1 MKYSRMQRG
10 KKWSVTSLGDESC
23 SRCGVCLTKMLLVL
37 LSVLLCSSLTGARL
51 QIQKLDVPSIV
62 DPRWESVS
70 LRCEYDLGGKDL
82 YSVTWYKDDQE
93 FFNYK
98 PSEPKRDRGI
108 DGVYVDL
115 NLSNSKQ
122 VTLLGPNYHRG
133 KTDLAGSYGCEVSS
147 EGPSFET
154 DYKQANMSVAVL
166 PEHQPVLNGMRPS
179 YEVGEILEAECTSA
193 LSYPPAVLTFILNS
207 KEVNRDVTRI
217 LQSGYIEENV
227 ISLTRLGL
235 TIRLERHHFPGGT
248 LTLTC
253 QATLPGIT
261 GYKPL
266 NITVNATL
274 AANNQRL
281 VEPPRKSGS
290 RSNFDSC
297 LVLIVWIMATIHS
310 AIRRD
315 NLELCV

>member
-207 KEVNRDVTRI
+207 KENSVSNWLLIGEQRRNQNLAKWLHRRKRDFFDAAGPDDTSRTTPFPGRHPDFDVPSHVTGNHR
-217 LQSGYIEENV
+217 LQA
-227 ISLTRLGL
+227 TQHHR
-235 TIRLERHHFPGGT
+235 ERHSC
-248 LTLTC
+248 C
-253 QATLPGIT
+253 QQPT
-261 GYKPL
+261 
-266 NITVNATL
+266 
-274 AANNQRL
+274 
-281 VEPPRKSGS
+281 S
-290 RSNFDSC
+290 R
-297 LVLIVWIMATIHS
+297 
-310 AIRRD
+310 
-315 NLELCV
+315 